1 MAKESFW
8 SPVSKP
14 TGEELEKVIFLTF
27 LRNIFSTQHASAN
40 REAARLE
47 RKRHR
52 LSQQKQKGERQEKTA
67 EAWEDEEGGA
77 GPLVHIIASLVHSAG
92 VPYKPPMK
100 EPNTVASEPAL
111 VGVEVATSD
120 NTLQPAAEASREGV
134 SAESAN
140 VIQKPRSALAT
151 LVENA
156 RLKEKLQKTEH
167 SEANIDNFKVSPMQ
181 HSPRGSARVNLPLE
195 GRDNPSE
202 SDQLGDEFGV
212 ALPLRHSTDDGSNA
226 SSHPAE
232 IPLAKHPSQMS
243 QEEFLRQFKRAPRR
257 GEIGYDA
264 EGVAAAEAVGYV
276 MSGSR
281 NKEKQHYV
289 DSIQRKLHEKEARK
303 LRLQFRKVEDERS
316 DNTMVQAILAMV
328 NAKTHHEGN

>member
-1 MAKESFW
+1 MANESFW
-8 SPVSKP
+8 CPAPDP
-14 TGEELEKVIFLTF
+14 TGEELEKTIFLTF

-40 REAARLE
+40 REAPRME
-47 RKRHR
+47 RKRNR
-52 LSQQKQKGERQEKTA
+52 LYQQKRKGGNHEEST
-67 EAWEDEEGGA
+67 EAWEEKEV

-92 VPYKPPMK
+92 VPYASSM
-100 EPNTVASEPAL
+100 EDPNAAASAASL
-111 VGVEVATSD
+111 VSVEVATSG
-120 NTLQPAAEASREGV
+120 NTLQPATEVSHKRD
-134 SAESAN
+134 SAEPTKAT
-140 VIQKPRSALAT
+140 QKPRSALAT

-167 SEANIDNFKVSPMQ
+167 FETKTDMLEEVSLH
-181 HSPRGSARVNLPLE
+181 HSPCRSATVNFPFE
-195 GRDNPSE
+195 GRDNTLPS
-202 SDQLGDEFGV
+202 SQGGDDFGV
-212 ALPLRHSTDDGSNA
+212 ALPLQTFTDDGGNDSL
-226 SSHPAE
+226 HPSE
-232 IPLAKHPSQMS
+232 NPVTKHPSQMS

-264 EGVAAAEAVGYV
+264 ESVAAAEAVGYV

-316 DNTMVQAILAMV
+316 ENTMIQAILAMM
-328 NAKTHHEGN
+328 NAKRSNEGI